1 MWVTRSSSPTCL
13 RNFHNKLQSPRS
25 SRTCQ
30 NKQVISGQRVLS
42 CHLSVKSCTKETVLI
57 FVKIVLTTRNDPWR
71 AYFYSVGC
79 TFLAL
84 HFLWNNDFFGDMAT
98 KRPWMTTQTNIGPL
112 VQLGWSICS
121 IRFEV
126 LPKSMKHAHTFAKLL
141 CIYHAKALFLET
153 KTRTTQECTRLS
165 TLDKHKML
173 LEKHF
178 RLALRGRAC
187 FNHRR

>member
-13 RNFHNKLQSPRS
+13 TNFHNKLQSPPS

-42 CHLSVKSCTKETVLI
+42 CHLSVKGCTKETVLI

-71 AYFYSVGC
+71 VYFYSVGC

-84 HFLWNNDFFGDMAT
+84 HFLWNNAFFWWYGH
-98 KRPWMTTQTNIGPL
+98 QTSRNDHPNKHRRPL

-121 IRFEV
+121 IKFEV
-126 LPKSMKHAHTFAKLL
+126 LPKSMKQATHFS
-141 CIYHAKALFLET
+141 KASVPLKCEG
-153 KTRTTQECTRLS
+153 S
-165 TLDKHKML
+165 LDKHKML
-173 LEKHF
+173 LEKPLPPCTS
-178 RLALRGRAC
+178 R
-187 FNHRR
+187 